1 MARRQKHARTPKPPI
16 KERRPDQKIK
26 SGITRTARQLI
37 GTVIAS
43 WSALDASLQ
52 SAIWAFLRLSD
63 DDGRLVTSRMNTRPK
78 IEWLG
83 VLGVRYL
90 PDGDYAKKFF
100 ETLARI
106 SELSDD
112 RNFIAHGVW
121 ATLKPEHHPI
131 AMSLRK
137 STPLG
142 TLVGETFSAER
153 MRHILHDI
161 EVARAVIRELPK
173 QLAASRGK

>member
-1 MARRQKHARTPKPPI
+1 M
-16 KERRPDQKIK
+16 
-26 SGITRTARQLI
+26 
-37 GTVIAS
+37 
-43 WSALDASLQ
+43 DA
-52 SAIWAFLRLSD
+52 
-63 DDGRLVTSRMNTRPK
+63 RPK

-83 VLGVRYL
+83 VLGERYL

-121 ATLKPEHHPI
+121 ATLGPENHPV

-142 TLVGETFSAER
+142 KLVGETFSAER
-153 MRHILHDI
+153 MRMILHDI
-161 EVARAVIRELPK
+161 EVARNVMRLLPK
-173 QLAASRGK
+173 QLAAWRGKSSSPPPP